1 MGTTD
6 IKAEARRLIEN
17 LPEKSTWN
25 DLMRQIYVRQAIES
39 GLADNQA
46 GRTSDAEQVRAEFGL
61 KK

>member
-6 IKAEARRLIEN
+6 IKAEARRLIES